1 MIRVRHL
8 VVQPFFCPFAI
19 SISLITVANVTLFDE
34 LTTLFDCLFYRNRS
48 FRKNLN
54 KHMNEV
60 RERILLIFSSF
71 ATNINKL
78 SDGDTALRNR
88 LTRQI
93 NNDAAIT
100 IDTISVILT
109 AFPEVSAEWLLR
121 GKGQMILSENL
132 PPILGDESEN
142 DLDTHA
148 MLAQARKEIDTLH
161 IELASLKEKNLK
173 QAGCIEWQK
182 DFISELISEKT
193 ELEKKIPNEVKKDI
207 V

>member
-1 MIRVRHL
+1 M
-8 VVQPFFCPFAI
+8 
-19 SISLITVANVTLFDE
+19 D
-34 LTTLFDCLFYRNRS
+34 
-48 FRKNLN
+48 
-54 KHMNEV
+54 EV
-60 RERILLIFSSF
+60 RERILLVFSTF

-93 NNDAAIT
+93 NNDSAIT
-100 IDTISVILT
+100 IDSISVILN

-121 GKGQMILSENL
+121 GKGEMILSDNL
-132 PPILGDESEN
+132 PPLLGDESEN

-148 MLAQARKEIDTLH
+148 KLAHATKEIDILH
-161 IELASLKEKNLK
+161 QEIAALKEKNLK

-182 DFISELISEKT
+182 NFISELIAEKT
-193 ELEKKIPNEVKKDI
+193 ELEKKVPNEAKKDI